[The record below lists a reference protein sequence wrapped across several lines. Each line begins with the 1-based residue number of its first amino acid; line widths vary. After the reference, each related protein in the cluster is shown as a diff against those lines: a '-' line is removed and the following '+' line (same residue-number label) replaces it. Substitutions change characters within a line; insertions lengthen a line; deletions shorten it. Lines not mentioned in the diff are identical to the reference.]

1 MFQPS
6 RFLSSCQGGNRNA
19 TFFFPCSFFSD
30 VGTSMPGVLSLL
42 SEIVDGLHAG
52 QQNTAASLCLLF
64 CVLVTVITPKQ
75 WCAIKVN
82 TYNPIQFNRWMVYFI
97 APLYCCQAGCLT
109 LLWIVQTSLTRRF
122 LEATACS
129 SMSTVVV
136 VYLCN
141 YLRHRRR

>member
-1 MFQPS
+1 MFQP
-6 RFLSSCQGGNRNA
+6 RCFLSSCQEGNRNA
-19 TFFFPCSFFSD
+19 TFFPPVLFD
-30 VGTSMPGVLSLL
+30 VGTSMPGVVSLL

-52 QQNTAASLCLLF
+52 QQNTAASLWLLF
-64 CVLVTVITPKQ
+64 FVLVTVIRPKQ

-82 TYNPIQFNRWMVYFI
+82 TYIPIQFNRWMVYFI

-109 LLWIVQTSLTRRF
+109 LLWIAQTSLTRRF